1 MPSLPERRADR
12 GVRTL
17 RVKVLRYVWETGWSG
32 ARPVRPWPDEVFTEV
47 FQEANGRSVRDF
59 WLRSTLGRTAVDFD
73 IAPWTVLRG
82 GFQETLKEDRAGTV
96 RACRRQA
103 ERDGVALSGFH
114 RLIAFLHEPPSD
126 TGLCGGSLVLDQ
138 GARAPTDFRREVGRL
153 IGFGPVLDARG
164 LPGAPYCVMGS
175 GTCRAAA
182 ATLFA
187 HDPVFRA
194 SSRAVRVG
202 APGTVDLTALG
213 DASWHGGEPV
223 LATVPVTGGDIVVEY
238 RTDSGLPPAVV
249 VHSVGVRSPGV
260 RFEGALAP
268 ESGAHTVVLGIRVA
282 VLGTSPRSVTLELDP
297 RGRR

>member
-1 MPSLPERRADR
+1 
-12 GVRTL
+12 VRTL
-17 RVKVLRYVWETGWSG
+17 RVKVMRYVWETGWSG
-32 ARPVRPWPDEVFTEV
+32 AQPVRPWPDEVFAEV

-73 IAPWTVLRG
+73 IDPWTVLRG
-82 GFQETLKEDRAGTV
+82 GSQETLKEDRAATV

-103 ERDGVALSGFH
+103 ERDRVALSGFH

-138 GARAPTDFRREVGRL
+138 AARTPTHYHREVGRL
-153 IGFGPVLDARG
+153 IGFGPVLDAHG
-164 LPGAPYCVMGS
+164 LPSDPYCVMGS
-175 GTCRAAA
+175 GNCSAAA

-194 SSRAVRVG
+194 SSRVIRVG

-213 DASWHGGEPV
+213 DASRHGGAPG
-223 LATVPVTGGDIVVEY
+223 LATVPVTGGEIAVEY
-238 RTDSGLPPAVV
+238 RTDDGLPPAVV
-249 VHSVGVRSPGV
+249 VHSIGVRSPGV
-260 RFEGALAP
+260 RFEGVLAP
-268 ESGAHTVVLGIRVA
+268 EGGAQTAFLGVRVA
-282 VLGTSPRSVTLELDP
+282 VLGTSPRTVTLELDS